1 MKATTVPALGPD
13 AESSDSDMN
22 GRSTDA
28 RLAIAFAILR
38 ADKHRRELLGRECH
52 VSCLGEATAPTR

>member
-1 MKATTVPALGPD
+1 MRTVLALGPD

-28 RLAIAFAILR
+28 RLAITFAILR
-38 ADKHRRELLGRECH
+38 ADKHRRELLGHECH
-52 VSCLGEATAPTR
+52 VACLGDATVPTR